1 MDSPGLSSSNDA
13 SRQRAASE
21 LADDS
26 RRSSDRSS
34 AARTAAESLPETDL
48 DRLGTAPTLSEQI
61 LSKPGA
67 FDAFAD
73 PRETAQHAPAAGVA
87 ANDERASEAADSSVD
102 GAVAGAVTGTPA
114 TDTRADAAAKR
125 AVDAQVN
132 DSIAAGNGKK
142 DTVAA
147 AVHDPVTG
155 RTFTGVNTKADVE
168 NLHPV
173 LEQRLRNMDPAS
185 MHGSFPGRHA
195 EIHALNQAL
204 HARDAHYAELGLSR
218 RASEADL
225 SSMTLDTAW
234 TKSSNAG
241 GMAVGETA
249 PRCANCTQLTD
260 GTRSLAGD
268 SPKAYDPGKAGDA
281 GVDPA
286 TPPRGPHFADD
297 VSGARTG
304 ALVGGLAG
312 AGASTLEALSDG
324 DLTGAEAGRIATD
337 AATGAATG
345 AVGETVERGVAR
357 GIDQGVVHASRQGA
371 GTVATDGAAGTTSR
385 VVGSRL
391 AGAGVAGAVVGAG
404 FSSVDQVQAYRRGEV
419 SASEAIGTVT
429 AEAATGAAAGVA
441 GAAAGAAIGSVI
453 PVAGTIVGGAVGFA
467 VGAGVGYLADRGL
480 RASGVTDAIADG
492 VTGGVDAVSDTVSGW
507 GRSLSSAFGW

>member
-34 AARTAAESLPETDL
+34 AAWTAAESLPETDL

-61 LSKPGA
+61 LSRPSP

-114 TDTRADAAAKR
+114 ANTSADAAAKR

-132 DSIAAGNGKK
+132 DSIAAGSGKK

-173 LEQRLRNMDPAS
+173 LEQRLRSMDPAS

-234 TKSSNAG
+234 TKSSNG

-249 PRCANCTQLTD
+249 PRCANCVQLTD

-268 SPKAYDPGKAGDA
+268 SPRAFDPAKASAA

-286 TPPRGPHFADD
+286 TQPRGPHFADD

-312 AGASTLEALSDG
+312 AGASTLEALSNGGLSGVD
-324 DLTGAEAGRIATD
+324 AGRIASD
-337 AATGAATG
+337 AAVGAATG
-345 AVGETVERGVAR
+345 AVGEAIERGVAR

-371 GTVATDGAAGTTSR
+371 ATVATDGAAGTTSR